1 MKYTVK
7 TDESGNATLL
17 INGVEATCPYKPDL
31 TVPGQNA
38 LGQMQISI
46 VKQTCSTNCPFA
58 DYFESGNVSQ
68 YSIECAGMFKAFD
81 IDVEEN
87 QTNDNKII
95 KL

>member
-7 TDESGNATLL
+7 KDDKGNATLL
-17 INGVEATCPYKPDL
+17 INGVEAICPYKPDL
-31 TVPGQNA
+31 TIPAQNA

-46 VKQTCSTNCPFA
+46 VKMECCTVCPFA
-58 DYFESGNVSQ
+58 DYIESGNVSQ

-81 IDVEEN
+81 IEEN
-87 QTNDNKII
+87 DSNNNKLI